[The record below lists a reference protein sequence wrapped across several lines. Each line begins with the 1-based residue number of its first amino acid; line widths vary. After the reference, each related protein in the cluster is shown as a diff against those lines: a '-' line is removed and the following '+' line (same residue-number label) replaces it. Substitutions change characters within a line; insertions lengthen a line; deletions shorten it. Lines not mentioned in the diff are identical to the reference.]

1 VIARKSVLI
10 MSTKI
15 IDGGLGYLGLFFIAR
30 YMSPTDYGLVSF
42 AMGFVTLF
50 SIFTGLG
57 FGSAHVKRVSEGK
70 NLGRCIGTYLSIRA
84 VLLILATAIL
94 FASLYIWTNI
104 MSRGF
109 ETPEHLAAIYII
121 IIFWIAQQIVSTFI
135 GTFKARKEIARI
147 QIPFLLNGV
156 VRTAAIVYVAISEMG
171 PLSLAWTYVAG
182 ELVNLIMVF
191 LFFRHYPI
199 EKPTKEYI
207 KSYAVFALPLMLV
220 TTSMVIMNNIDKV
233 MIQLFWASADVGYY
247 FAAYRL
253 SNFITLFTSAI
264 GILIFPTYS
273 ALHKLGNITKIK
285 KLTVDSERHLSLIVF
300 PMVFGLMILAQPT
313 AFILL
318 SGWMPAVPMLQI
330 LPFVVLFQTL
340 STPYQAQF
348 NGMDKPKINRNRILI
363 MLVFNLTLNIIFI
376 PKDIQMLGGIKL
388 FGLGATGAAI
398 ATVVSFAVSL
408 IYTRIMSYKLT
419 GSKGN
424 KRILLHAFAAGIM
437 ATIMYVLLY
446 NYDFISWITRWY
458 HLLVFAAMG
467 LAIYLGILA
476 LFKEFTKEDLL
487 FYMDTLNIRKM
498 GKYIKEEFKQK

>member
-1 VIARKSVLI
+1 LECSRCRLLFCSVPI
-10 MSTKI
+10 VKFYHS
-15 IDGGLGYLGLFFIAR
+15 
-30 YMSPTDYGLVSF
+30 
-42 AMGFVTLF
+42 
-50 SIFTGLG
+50 FTG
-57 FGSAHVKRVSEGK
+57 
-70 NLGRCIGTYLSIRA
+70 
-84 VLLILATAIL
+84 
-94 FASLYIWTNI
+94 
-104 MSRGF
+104 
-109 ETPEHLAAIYII
+109 
-121 IIFWIAQQIVSTFI
+121 
-135 GTFKARKEIARI
+135 
-147 QIPFLLNGV
+147 
-156 VRTAAIVYVAISEMG
+156 
-171 PLSLAWTYVAG
+171 
-182 ELVNLIMVF
+182 
-191 LFFRHYPI
+191 
-199 EKPTKEYI
+199 
-207 KSYAVFALPLMLV
+207 
-220 TTSMVIMNNIDKV
+220 
-233 MIQLFWASADVGYY
+233 
-247 FAAYRL
+247 
-253 SNFITLFTSAI
+253 AI
-264 GILIFPTYS
+264 GLLIFPTYS
-273 ALHKLGNITKIK
+273 ALHKAGNILQI
-285 KLTVDSERHLSLIVF
+285 KLTFDSERHLSLIAF

-363 MLVFNLTLNIIFI
+363 MLVFNLALNVLLI

-408 IYTRIMSYKLT
+408 VYTRIMSYKLT

-437 ATIMYVLLY
+437 TAILYILLY
-446 NYDFISWITRWY
+446 EYDLIFWITRWY

-498 GKYIKEEFKQK
+498 GQYIKEEFKQK